1 MLGTVPE
8 GLTVLLPRMRQE
20 TVGQPA
26 CTNSPGM
33 FESCQA
39 ATHAISAMPGTPTTA
54 GLTRALKDA
63 WQCGATVREADNRG
77 ARRTIV
83 TA

>member
-54 GLTRALKDA
+54 GLTRAPKML
-63 WQCGATVREADNRG
+63 GSVVRPC

-83 TA
+83 VRGGQS